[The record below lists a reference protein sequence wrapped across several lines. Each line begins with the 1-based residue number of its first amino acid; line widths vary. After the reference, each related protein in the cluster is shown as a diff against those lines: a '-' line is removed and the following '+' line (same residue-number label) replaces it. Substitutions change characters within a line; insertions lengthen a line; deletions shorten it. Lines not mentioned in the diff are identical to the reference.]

1 MKRDAKK
8 PVAAKSRKKAGD
20 AQELPV
26 DGSVDALWRWVT
38 ESVEPLRGKKSR
50 VPQGGGSDFGDILD
64 RVGKT
69 PRPDAKREAR
79 QKAGGKP
86 VIGHS
91 APTGHRQAAGSTSFK
106 PEPLQTRTMRKLR
119 TGRIEIEARLDLHG
133 YRQREAH
140 QALRRFISSS
150 QARGHRWVMVITGK
164 GAGGGATGGSEDAL
178 TGFDEPGVLRRNVPR
193 WLAEPD
199 LRPLVVGYEPAAP
212 HHGGNGALYVHLRR
226 KDRVR

>member
-26 DGSVDALWRWVT
+26 DSSVDAMWRRVT
-38 ESVEPLRGKKSR
+38 ESVEPLRDKKSR
-50 VPQGGGSDFGDILD
+50 VPHGGNDFGDVLD
-64 RVGKT
+64 RAGKT
-69 PRPDAKREAR
+69 PRPDVKREAR
-79 QKAGGKP
+79 EKASGTPG
-86 VIGHS
+86 IGYS
-91 APTGHRQAAGSTSFK
+91 APTGHRQAAGSTSLK
-106 PEPLQTRTMRKLR
+106 QEPLQTRTMRKLR

-150 QARGHRWVMVITGK
+150 QARGQRWVMVITGK
-164 GAGGGATGGSEDAL
+164 GAGGGVTRGSEDAL